1 MKHRRRSFRSRALSS
16 KVGVTVRTASS
27 LFNRTEMMSMPAR
40 LGALS
45 PYLPACGPLK
55 ALLPRAV
62 NTEVLVKSAVS
73 GR

>member
-1 MKHRRRSFRSRALSS
+1 M
-16 KVGVTVRTASS
+16 TVRTVSS
-27 LFNRTEMMSMPAR
+27 LFNRTEMMSLPAR

-55 ALLPRAV
+55 VLLPRAV